1 MAASVTQPGIDSQT
15 VVQTGVGRSAPL
27 RVIAPTSGTYGG
39 VAVPQQPGI
48 LAIVS
53 GTVTSFSIDATGDF
67 TASAGYNEATGNW
80 ASIQSALNATT
91 LLTLGAV
98 VAALSVN
105 IVSGTGSVT
114 LQFVQYSGRQ
124 P

>member
-1 MAASVTQPGIDSQT
+1 MASNISQPGIDSQT
-15 VVQTGVGRSAPL
+15 VVQTGIGRSAPL
-27 RVIAPTSGTYGG
+27 RVLSPSSGTYGG
-39 VAVPQQPGI
+39 IAVSQQP
-48 LAIVS
+48 AIIAVVA

-80 ASIQSALNATT
+80 ASIQSALDATT

>member
-1 MAASVTQPGIDSQT
+1 MASNISQPGIDSQT
-15 VVQTGVGRSAPL
+15 VVQTGIGRSAPL
-27 RVIAPTSGTYGG
+27 RVLSPSSGTYGG
-39 VAVPQQPGI
+39 IAVSQQP
-48 LAIVS
+48 AIIAVVA
-53 GTVTSFSIDATGDF
+53 GTASFSIDATGDF

-80 ASIQSALNATT
+80 ASIQSALDATT